1 MTSFG
6 RSSLQCLNTPLISLR
21 FLNVAHQLNF
31 WILFIPQ
38 ISNLTSKWYIR
49 LYITNHEARKL
60 HKRGHRVPPNQ
71 FRKLYIAIANQ
82 KLNPNTQTL
91 KDQLASISRILVW
104 DDQHNTDL
112 FEYFPP
118 HLVSSARSKC

>member
-1 MTSFG
+1 MKQENYTNADIEY
-6 RSSLQCLNTPLISLR
+6 LQN
-21 FLNVAHQLNF
+21 
-31 WILFIPQ
+31 
-38 ISNLTSKWYIR
+38 K
-49 LYITNHEARKL
+49 
-60 HKRGHRVPPNQ
+60 